1 MGPFDDLDDE
11 QRISIANEHPND
23 LESGPSSPSSP
34 PSYLRPRR
42 QSKSNSRHRSQH
54 TTTDG
59 GSSSH
64 LLARLIARDDEV
76 REINALLVVTSER
89 LETESNRANSS
100 ERRALEYF
108 NRLRQA
114 TENRERAEQDS
125 ARLREELKLYK
136 LQLDNA
142 QKEIFRAQDII
153 NQVSAQ
159 KCEAEA
165 EAARARTKARKLQ
178 EEKMM
183 MIAHEDGRRRGYKQG
198 LSIGRRLGFDEGSTI
213 RYEDDPARQV
223 RRPTVPQDGGDEEEE
238 EESIHSERNDLPRA
252 PPRSS
257 RHVRPESVPPVGTY
271 NTSVAVIPVPPPP
284 VNPVR
289 SHSPPERISTPSSPS
304 SPSAENVY
312 PVHVRTASSH
322 SADVGR
328 DGWIPRA
335 DPQTSYIPIPPPH
348 GLSEPV
354 ARSSSTHSH
363 DQQHGGLYD
372 AGDPGYALVR
382 TRDYAYAQPAPI
394 PVPGPRTPSLLS
406 RSTSTHM
413 SQYELVSAPAE
424 RHGSSI
430 RHDVSSAHSR
440 SERHTSSHG
449 GYAPD
454 KSRKEDLIEQWR
466 ADPEVVATAT
476 PGTAVRDF
484 QPMPSPG
491 SHRESSIMPAPYT
504 DSRPS
509 SQVESHQSQ
518 VPSQKRSPPRSRNP
532 LDYFNLRQRFHS
544 RTQSAA
550 SVPNITV
557 EPPSDEASTPS
568 EHTHLSR
575 LELLSPDAAAH
586 RPLPPAQSYEERDRS
601 RVPEGRS
608 GDAHGVYRSSTA
620 AQAQPSWPEAPGR
633 ERERDRDRD
642 SQSQSQ
648 YSRSR
653 SRGPEDRDREHGLY
667 QMSPIPEGITY
678 PDTPLRAPSSHS
690 QRQNHSYSHGQRR
703 KPESEASSS
712 PALQRPISLF
722 SDQDG

>member
-1 MGPFDDLDDE
+1 MSPFDDLDDE

-114 TENRERAEQDS
+114 TENRERAEQDL

-136 LQLDNA
+136 LQLENA

-165 EAARARTKARKLQ
+165 DAARARTKARKLQ

-183 MIAHEDGRRRGYKQG
+183 MIAHEDGRRRGYKEG
-198 LSIGRRLGFDEGSTI
+198 LTIGRRLGFDEGTTI
-213 RYEDDPARQV
+213 RYDDEPARRV
-223 RRPTVPQDGGDEEEE
+223 HRPAVQPDERDQEEE
-238 EESIHSERNDLPRA
+238 EESVHSERNHARSQPRA
-252 PPRSS
+252 HPQSS
-257 RHVRPESVPPVGTY
+257 RHVRPESPPPVGQYGTAPHA
-271 NTSVAVIPVPPPP
+271 VAVIPVPPPQ
-284 VNPVR
+284 VTPVR
-289 SHSPPERISTPSSPS
+289 SHSPPGRITTPSPPTSP
-304 SPSAENVY
+304 PTENVH
-312 PVHVRTASSH
+312 PTQIRTASSH
-322 SADVGR
+322 LTDVPR

-335 DPQTSYIPIPPPH
+335 DPQTSYIPVPPPY
-348 GLSEPV
+348 GLSQPV

-363 DQQHGGLYD
+363 DLDNHSRYGPSYD
-372 AGDPGYALVR
+372 AGDSNYALVR
-382 TRDYAYAQPAPI
+382 TRDFAYAQPAPI
-394 PVPGPRTPSLLS
+394 PVPSLHTPSLMS

-413 SQYELVSAPAE
+413 SQYELVSAPVE
-424 RHGSSI
+424 RHGTSL
-430 RHDVSSAHSR
+430 RHDVSSAHTRSESR
-440 SERHTSSHG
+440 TERHTSSRG
-449 GYAPD
+449 GYHPD

-476 PGTAVRDF
+476 PGTAIRDF
-484 QPMPSPG
+484 QPMPPTG
-491 SHRESSIMPAPYT
+491 HHRPRESNIPAPYT

-509 SQVESHQSQ
+509 SRVESQPSQ
-518 VPSQKRSPPRSRNP
+518 GPSQKRSPPRSRNP
-532 LDYFNLRQRFHS
+532 LDYFNIRQRFHQ

-568 EHTHLSR
+568 EHTHHSH
-575 LELLSPDAAAH
+575 LELLSPDTAL
-586 RPLPPAQSYEERDRS
+586 RPLPPSHEERSRTSDRHS
-601 RVPEGRS
+601 QDS
-608 GDAHGVYRSSTA
+608 HGAYHSTA
-620 AQAQPSWPEAPGR
+620 PTQPSWPAGFVPVSGAPP
-633 ERERDRDRD
+633 EPA
-642 SQSQSQ
+642 SQ
-648 YSRSR
+648 YPRSR
-653 SRGPEDRDREHGLY
+653 SRGSDEHY

-678 PDTPLRAPSSHS
+678 PESPLRAPSSHGHRLP
-690 QRQNHSYSHGQRR
+690 Q
-703 KPESEASSS
+703 ESESESSS
-712 PALQRPISLF
+712 PAPLQRPISLF
-722 SDQDG
+722 SDQDE

>member
-114 TENRERAEQDS
+114 TENRERSEQES

-136 LQLDNA
+136 LQLENA

-165 EAARARTKARKLQ
+165 DAARARTKARKLQ

-183 MIAHEDGRRRGYKQG
+183 MIAHEDGRRRGYKEG

-213 RYEDDPARQV
+213 RYDDEPARRV
-223 RRPTVPQDGGDEEEE
+223 HRPAVQPDGGDEEEE
-238 EESIHSERNDLPRA
+238 EESVHSERNHVRSQPRA
-252 PPRSS
+252 HPRSS
-257 RHVRPESVPPVGTY
+257 RHVRPESAPPVGQYGTAPRA
-271 NTSVAVIPVPPPP
+271 VAVIPVPPPQ

-289 SHSPPERISTPSSPS
+289 SHSPPGRIGTLLPSTNPP
-304 SPSAENVY
+304 AETVY
-312 PVHVRTASSH
+312 PAQIHTVSSH
-322 SADVGR
+322 SADVPR

-348 GLSEPV
+348 ELSQPV

-363 DQQHGGLYD
+363 DLDNHSRHGPLYD
-372 AGDPGYALVR
+372 AGDSNYALVR
-382 TRDYAYAQPAPI
+382 TRDFAYAQPAPI
-394 PVPGPRTPSLLS
+394 PVPSLHTPSLMS

-424 RHGSSI
+424 RHGASL
-430 RHDVSSAHSR
+430 RHEVSSAHTR
-440 SERHTSSHG
+440 SGSHTEHHTSSHG
-449 GYAPD
+449 GYPPE
-454 KSRKEDLIEQWR
+454 KSRREDLVEQWR

-476 PGTAVRDF
+476 PGTAARDF
-484 QPMPSPG
+484 QPIQPMPPPG
-491 SHRESSIMPAPYT
+491 YHRPRESNMPAPYT

-509 SQVESHQSQ
+509 SRVESQPSQ
-518 VPSQKRSPPRSRNP
+518 GSSQKRSPPRLRNP
-532 LDYFNLRQRFHS
+532 LDYFNIRQRFHQ

-568 EHTHLSR
+568 EHTHQSHP
-575 LELLSPDAAAH
+575 ELLSPDVAN
-586 RPLPPAQSYEERDRS
+586 RPLPPSHEERSQTSERYSQDS
-601 RVPEGRS
+601 
-608 GDAHGVYRSSTA
+608 HGAYRSTSPT
-620 AQAQPSWPEAPGR
+620 QPPWPAGFIPVSGAPP
-633 ERERDRDRD
+633 EPV
-642 SQSQSQ
+642 SQ
-648 YSRSR
+648 YPRSR
-653 SRGPEDRDREHGLY
+653 SRGPDEHY

-678 PDTPLRAPSSHS
+678 PEPPQRAPSSHG
-690 QRQNHSYSHGQRR
+690 YRR
-703 KPESEASSS
+703 PQESEPSSS
-712 PALQRPISLF
+712 PAPLQRPISLF
-722 SDQDG
+722 SDEDG

>member
-1 MGPFDDLDDE
+1 MGTFDDLDDE

-42 QSKSNSRHRSQH
+42 QSKSTSRHRSH

-89 LETESNRANSS
+89 LETESNRANTS

-165 EAARARTKARKLQ
+165 DAARARTKARKLQ

-183 MIAHEDGRRRGYKQG
+183 MIAHEEGRRRGYKEG
-198 LSIGRRLGFDEGSTI
+198 LSIGRRLGFDEGTTI
-213 RYEDDPARQV
+213 RYDEDPARRV
-223 RRPTVPQDGGDEEEE
+223 RRTAVPPDQGDEEEE
-238 EESIHSERNDLPRA
+238 DESVHSERNHLRLQSRA

-257 RHVRPESVPPVGTY
+257 RHVRPESAPPVGTY
-271 NTSVAVIPVPPPP
+271 DPAPHVPVLPVPIL

-289 SHSPPERISTPSSPS
+289 PPSPPRRTTTPPSPPAGTIYPTPMRPAPSHSG
-304 SPSAENVY
+304 
-312 PVHVRTASSH
+312 
-322 SADVGR
+322 DVPQ

-335 DPQTSYIPIPPPH
+335 DPQTSFIPIPPPH
-348 GLSEPV
+348 GLSLPM
-354 ARSSSTHSH
+354 APSSSTQSNELDHNT
-363 DQQHGGLYD
+363 LYD
-372 AGDPGYALVR
+372 AGDSNYALVR
-382 TRDYAYAQPAPI
+382 TRDYAYTQPTPIPAPK
-394 PVPGPRTPSLLS
+394 PRSPSLIS
-406 RSTSTHM
+406 RSSTHM

-424 RHGSSI
+424 RQHGSSL
-430 RHDVSSAHSR
+430 RHEMSSSLTR
-440 SERHTSSHG
+440 SGSQPERHTSHG
-449 GYAPD
+449 EYGHER
-454 KSRKEDLIEQWR
+454 SRKEVFVEQWR

-484 QPMPSPG
+484 QPMPSGPYRP
-491 SHRESSIMPAPYT
+491 RESSMPAPPA

-509 SQVESHQSQ
+509 SRVESRTSQ
-518 VPSQKRSPPRSRNP
+518 VASQKRSPPRSRNP
-532 LDYFNLRQRFHS
+532 LDYFNFRQRFQH
-544 RTQSAA
+544 RQSAA

-568 EHTHLSR
+568 ERTHHSH
-575 LELLSPDAAAH
+575 LELLSPESAH
-586 RPLPPAQSYEERDRS
+586 RPLPPSHEERSRTSESRS
-601 RVPEGRS
+601 Q
-608 GDAHGVYRSSTA
+608 DAHNTYRSATPVKPQWSSGLMHIPGA
-620 AQAQPSWPEAPGR
+620 PPSL
-633 ERERDRDRD
+633 DRD
-642 SQSQSQ
+642 SQH
-648 YSRSR
+648 SRSR
-653 SRGPEDRDREHGLY
+653 SRGPDEHY
-667 QMSPIPEGITY
+667 QMSPIPEGVTY
-678 PDTPLRAPSSHS
+678 PDTPLRAPSSHG
-690 QRQNHSYSHGQRR
+690 HRR
-703 KPESEASSS
+703 THESERSSS
-712 PALQRPISLF
+712 PAPLQRPISLF

>member
-59 GSSSH
+59 GSSNH

-114 TENRERAEQDS
+114 TENRERAEQES

-136 LQLDNA
+136 LQLENA

-165 EAARARTKARKLQ
+165 DAARARTKARKLQ

-183 MIAHEDGRRRGYKQG
+183 MIAHEDGRRRGYKEG
-198 LSIGRRLGFDEGSTI
+198 LTIGRRLGFDEGSTI
-213 RYEDDPARQV
+213 RYDDEPARRVHRSAIQ
-223 RRPTVPQDGGDEEEE
+223 PDGGDEEEE
-238 EESIHSERNDLPRA
+238 EEEGSVHSERNHVRSQPRA
-252 PPRSS
+252 HPRPS
-257 RHVRPESVPPVGTY
+257 RHARPESAPPVGQY
-271 NTSVAVIPVPPPP
+271 GAPHAVAVIPVPPPQ
-284 VNPVR
+284 VNPVP
-289 SHSPPERISTPSSPS
+289 SHSPPGRITTPSPSTSP
-304 SPSAENVY
+304 PAEVAY
-312 PVHVRTASSH
+312 PTQIRTVSSH
-322 SADVGR
+322 SADPPR
-328 DGWIPRA
+328 DSWIPRA
-335 DPQTSYIPIPPPH
+335 DPQTSYIPIPAPH
-348 GLSEPV
+348 ELSQPI
-354 ARSSSTHSH
+354 ARSSSSHSH
-363 DQQHGGLYD
+363 DLDNHSRHGPSYD
-372 AGDPGYALVR
+372 AGDSNYALVR
-382 TRDYAYAQPAPI
+382 TRDFAYAQPAPI
-394 PVPGPRTPSLLS
+394 PVPSLHTPSLMS

-424 RHGSSI
+424 RHGTSL
-430 RHDVSSAHSR
+430 HHEASSAHTRSGSHTERRTLSR
-440 SERHTSSHG
+440 G
-449 GYAPD
+449 GYPPE
-454 KSRKEDLIEQWR
+454 KNRKEDLIEQWR

-484 QPMPSPG
+484 QPVPPPG
-491 SHRESSIMPAPYT
+491 YHHSRESNMPALYT

-509 SQVESHQSQ
+509 SRVESQPSQ
-518 VPSQKRSPPRSRNP
+518 APSQKRSPPRSRNP
-532 LDYFNLRQRFHS
+532 LDYFNIRQRFHQ

-557 EPPSDEASTPS
+557 EPPSDEASSPS
-568 EHTHLSR
+568 EHTHQSH
-575 LELLSPDAAAH
+575 LELLSPDAAN
-586 RPLPPAQSYEERDRS
+586 RPLPPSHEERS
-601 RVPEGRS
+601 RTSERHSQGS
-608 GDAHGVYRSSTA
+608 HGSYRSTA
-620 AQAQPSWPEAPGR
+620 PTQPQWPAGFMPVSGAPP
-633 ERERDRDRD
+633 EPV
-642 SQSQSQ
+642 SQ
-648 YSRSR
+648 YPRSR
-653 SRGPEDRDREHGLY
+653 SRGPDEHY

-678 PDTPLRAPSSHS
+678 PEPPMRTPSSHEHHRP
-690 QRQNHSYSHGQRR
+690 Q
-703 KPESEASSS
+703 ESERSCS
-712 PALQRPISLF
+712 PAPLGRPISLF

>member
-114 TENRERAEQDS
+114 TENRERAEQDL

-136 LQLDNA
+136 LQLENA

-165 EAARARTKARKLQ
+165 DAARARTKARKLQ

-183 MIAHEDGRRRGYKQG
+183 MIAHEDGRRRGYKEG
-198 LSIGRRLGFDEGSTI
+198 LTIGRRLGFDERTTI
-213 RYEDDPARQV
+213 RYDDEPARRVHRSAVQPEGEDD
-223 RRPTVPQDGGDEEEE
+223 EEGEE
-238 EESIHSERNDLPRA
+238 EESVHSERNHIRSQHRVQ
-252 PPRSS
+252 PRSS
-257 RHVRPESVPPVGTY
+257 RHVRPESAPPVGQYGAVPHPAT
-271 NTSVAVIPVPPPP
+271 VIPVPPPQITP
-284 VNPVR
+284 VL
-289 SHSPPERISTPSSPS
+289 SHSPTGRIRTPSPSTS
-304 SPSAENVY
+304 SPEGNVY
-312 PVHVRTASSH
+312 PAQIRTVPSH
-322 SADVGR
+322 SADVPR
-328 DGWIPRA
+328 DNWIPHA
-335 DPQTSYIPIPPPH
+335 DPQTSYIPIP
-348 GLSEPV
+348 LSHELSHPV
-354 ARSSSTHSH
+354 PQSSSTRSH
-363 DQQHGGLYD
+363 DLDNHSRHNPSYD
-372 AGDPGYALVR
+372 AGDSNYALVR
-382 TRDYAYAQPAPI
+382 TRDFAYAQPTPI
-394 PVPGPRTPSLLS
+394 PVPSLHTPSLMS

-424 RHGSSI
+424 RHGASF
-430 RHDVSSAHSR
+430 RHEIFSAHTR
-440 SERHTSSHG
+440 SGSQTERHTSSRS
-449 GYAPD
+449 GYPPE
-454 KSRKEDLIEQWR
+454 KSRKEDLVEQWR
-466 ADPEVVATAT
+466 VDPEVVATAT

-484 QPMPSPG
+484 QPVLPSG
-491 SHRESSIMPAPYT
+491 HHRSRESNMPAPYT

-509 SQVESHQSQ
+509 SRVESQPSQ
-518 VPSQKRSPPRSRNP
+518 GPSQKRSPPRSRNP
-532 LDYFNLRQRFHS
+532 LDYFNIRQRFQQ

-568 EHTHLSR
+568 EHTQQSH
-575 LELLSPDAAAH
+575 LELLSPDTAL
-586 RPLPPAQSYEERDRS
+586 RPLPPSHEERS
-601 RVPEGRS
+601 RTSERHS
-608 GDAHGVYRSSTA
+608 QDSHDAYHSTA
-620 AQAQPSWPEAPGR
+620 PTQPAWPAGFMPVSGEPP
-633 ERERDRDRD
+633 EPT
-642 SQSQSQ
+642 SQ
-648 YSRSR
+648 YPPRSR
-653 SRGPEDRDREHGLY
+653 SRGPDELY

-678 PDTPLRAPSSHS
+678 PEPPLRAPSSHG
-690 QRQNHSYSHGQRR
+690 HRR
-703 KPESEASSS
+703 PKESESERSSS
-712 PALQRPISLF
+712 PAPLQRPISLF

>member
-1 MGPFDDLDDE
+1 MVPFADLDDE

-42 QSKSNSRHRSQH
+42 PSKSNSRHRSQH

-136 LQLDNA
+136 LQLENA

-165 EAARARTKARKLQ
+165 DAARARTKARKLQ

-183 MIAHEDGRRRGYKQG
+183 MLAHEDGRRRGYKEG
-198 LSIGRRLGFDEGSTI
+198 LTIGRRLGFDEGSTI
-213 RYEDDPARQV
+213 RNDDEPV
-223 RRPTVPQDGGDEEEE
+223 RRVHRPAVLPDGGDEEEE
-238 EESIHSERNDLPRA
+238 EESVHSERNNDVRSQPRA
-252 PPRSS
+252 QPRSS
-257 RHVRPESVPPVGTY
+257 RHVRPESAPPVGQYGTAPY
-271 NTSVAVIPVPPPP
+271 AAPIIPVPPPQATP
-284 VNPVR
+284 VP
-289 SHSPPERISTPSSPS
+289 SHSPPRRIMTPSPPTSP
-304 SPSAENVY
+304 PAETVY
-312 PVHVRTASSH
+312 PTQIRTTSSH
-322 SADVGR
+322 SADVPR

-348 GLSEPV
+348 ELYQPV
-354 ARSSSTHSH
+354 SLSSSTHPH
-363 DQQHGGLYD
+363 DLDNRSRRGPSYD
-372 AGDPGYALVR
+372 AEDSNYALVR
-382 TRDYAYAQPAPI
+382 TRDFAYAQPAPI
-394 PVPGPRTPSLLS
+394 PVPSLHTPSLMS

-413 SQYELVSAPAE
+413 SQYELVSAPTE
-424 RHGSSI
+424 RHGVSL
-430 RHDVSSAHSR
+430 RHDVSSTHTR
-440 SERHTSSHG
+440 SESQTERRTSSRG
-449 GYAPD
+449 GYPPE
-454 KSRKEDLIEQWR
+454 KSRKEDLVEQWR
-466 ADPEVVATAT
+466 VDPEVVATAT
-476 PGTAVRDF
+476 PGPAVRDF
-484 QPMPSPG
+484 QPIPPPG
-491 SHRESSIMPAPYT
+491 HQRPRESNIPAPHT
-504 DSRPS
+504 DSRASSRIESQS
-509 SQVESHQSQ
+509 SQG
-518 VPSQKRSPPRSRNP
+518 PSQKRSPPRSRNP
-532 LDYFNLRQRFHS
+532 LDYFNFRQRFHQ

-568 EHTHLSR
+568 DHSHQAHHH
-575 LELLSPDAAAH
+575 LLSPDVAN
-586 RPLPPAQSYEERDRS
+586 RPLPPVHEESRTSERHSQDSHGAYQSTTPTQPPWPAGFMPVSGEP
-601 RVPEGRS
+601 PE
-608 GDAHGVYRSSTA
+608 
-620 AQAQPSWPEAPGR
+620 PG
-633 ERERDRDRD
+633 
-642 SQSQSQ
+642 SQ
-648 YSRSR
+648 YPRSR
-653 SRGPEDRDREHGLY
+653 SRGPDEHY
-667 QMSPIPEGITY
+667 QMSPIPEGISY
-678 PDTPLRAPSSHS
+678 PEPPMRISSSHGHRHP
-690 QRQNHSYSHGQRR
+690 Q
-703 KPESEASSS
+703 ESERSSS
-712 PALQRPISLF
+712 PAPLQRPISLF

>member
-1 MGPFDDLDDE
+1 MVPFDDLDDE

-42 QSKSNSRHRSQH
+42 QSKPNSRHRSQH

-136 LQLDNA
+136 LQLENA

-165 EAARARTKARKLQ
+165 DAARARTKARKLQ

-183 MIAHEDGRRRGYKQG
+183 MMAHEDGRRRGYKEG

-213 RYEDDPARQV
+213 RYDDEPARRV
-223 RRPTVPQDGGDEEEE
+223 HRPAVQPDGGDG
-238 EESIHSERNDLPRA
+238 RRRRRPRA
-252 PPRSS
+252 HPRSS
-257 RHVRPESVPPVGTY
+257 RHAHPESAPSVGQYGTA
-271 NTSVAVIPVPPPP
+271 SHAVAVIPVPSPQ
-284 VNPVR
+284 VTAVR
-289 SHSPPERISTPSSPS
+289 SYSPPGRISPPSPS
-304 SPSAENVY
+304 TSPPAETVY
-312 PVHVRTASSH
+312 PVPMRTSSSN
-322 SADVGR
+322 SADVPR
-328 DGWIPRA
+328 DDWIPRA

-348 GLSEPV
+348 APSQPM

-363 DQQHGGLYD
+363 DLDNHSRHGPSYD
-372 AGDPGYALVR
+372 AGDSNYTL
-382 TRDYAYAQPAPI
+382 
-394 PVPGPRTPSLLS
+394 
-406 RSTSTHM
+406 
-413 SQYELVSAPAE
+413 LVSAPAE
-424 RHGSSI
+424 RHGNSL
-430 RHDVSSAHSR
+430 RHEVSSAYTR
-440 SERHTSSHG
+440 SGSQTERHTSSRG
-449 GYAPD
+449 GYAPE
-454 KSRKEDLIEQWR
+454 KSRKEDLVEQWR
-466 ADPEVVATAT
+466 VDPEVVATAT
-476 PGTAVRDF
+476 PGTA
-484 QPMPSPG
+484 QPMPPPG
-491 SHRESSIMPAPYT
+491 HHHPRESNIPVPYT

-509 SQVESHQSQ
+509 SRVESQPSQ
-518 VPSQKRSPPRSRNP
+518 PSQKRSPPRSRNP
-532 LDYFNLRQRFHS
+532 LDYFNFRQRFHQ

-568 EHTHLSR
+568 EHTHQSH

-586 RPLPPAQSYEERDRS
+586 RPLPPSHEERS
-601 RVPEGRS
+601 RTSERHS
-608 GDAHGVYRSSTA
+608 QDAHSAYRSTTP
-620 AQAQPSWPEAPGR
+620 AQPPWPAGFMPVQGAPP
-633 ERERDRDRD
+633 EPV
-642 SQSQSQ
+642 SQ
-648 YSRSR
+648 YPRSK
-653 SRGPEDRDREHGLY
+653 SRGPDEHY
-667 QMSPIPEGITY
+667 QMSPVPEGIIY
-678 PDTPLRAPSSHS
+678 PDPPLRAPSSHG
-690 QRQNHSYSHGQRR
+690 HRR
-703 KPESEASSS
+703 PQESERSSS
-712 PALQRPISLF
+712 PAPLQRPISLF

>member
-1 MGPFDDLDDE
+1 MSPFDDLDDE

-114 TENRERAEQDS
+114 TENRERAEQDL

-136 LQLDNA
+136 LQLENA

-165 EAARARTKARKLQ
+165 DAARARTKARKLQ

-183 MIAHEDGRRRGYKQG
+183 MIAHEDGRRRGYKEG
-198 LSIGRRLGFDEGSTI
+198 LTIGRRLGFDERTTI
-213 RYEDDPARQV
+213 RYDDEPARRV
-223 RRPTVPQDGGDEEEE
+223 HRPAVQPDEGDQEEEQ
-238 EESIHSERNDLPRA
+238 ESVHPERNHARSQ
-252 PPRSS
+252 PRSS
-257 RHVRPESVPPVGTY
+257 RYVRQESPPPVEQYGTASH
-271 NTSVAVIPVPPPP
+271 TVAVIPVPPPQVTP
-284 VNPVR
+284 VLP
-289 SHSPPERISTPSSPS
+289 HSPSGRITTPSPSASPPAENVHVVQMRTAS
-304 SPSAENVY
+304 SPSADA
-312 PVHVRTASSH
+312 H
-322 SADVGR
+322 R

-335 DPQTSYIPIPPPH
+335 DPQTSYIPVPPPYE
-348 GLSEPV
+348 LSQP
-354 ARSSSTHSH
+354 APRSSSTHSH
-363 DQQHGGLYD
+363 DLDNHSRQGPSYD
-372 AGDPGYALVR
+372 AEDSNYALVR
-382 TRDYAYAQPAPI
+382 TRDFAYAQPAPI
-394 PVPGPRTPSLLS
+394 PVPSLRTPSLMS

-413 SQYELVSAPAE
+413 SQYELVSAPVE
-424 RHGSSI
+424 RHGTSL
-430 RHDVSSAHSR
+430 RYEASSAHTKSG
-440 SERHTSSHG
+440 SHTERHTSSRG
-449 GYAPD
+449 GYPPE
-454 KSRKEDLIEQWR
+454 KTREDLVEQWR

-476 PGTAVRDF
+476 PGTAIRDF
-484 QPMPSPG
+484 QPIPPPG
-491 SHRESSIMPAPYT
+491 RHRPRESNMPVPYT

-509 SQVESHQSQ
+509 SRVESQPSQ
-518 VPSQKRSPPRSRNP
+518 GPSQKRSPPRSRNP
-532 LDYFNLRQRFHS
+532 LDYFNIRQRFQQ

-568 EHTHLSR
+568 EHTHHSHI
-575 LELLSPDAAAH
+575 ELLSPDAAL
-586 RPLPPAQSYEERDRS
+586 RPLPPPHEDRS
-601 RVPEGRS
+601 QTSERHS
-608 GDAHGVYRSSTA
+608 QDSHGAYRSTA
-620 AQAQPSWPEAPGR
+620 PMQPSLPAGFMPVSGAPPELV
-633 ERERDRDRD
+633 
-642 SQSQSQ
+642 SQ
-648 YSRSR
+648 YPRSR
-653 SRGPEDRDREHGLY
+653 SRGPDDHY

-678 PDTPLRAPSSHS
+678 PEPPMRAPSSHG
-690 QRQNHSYSHGQRR
+690 NRR
-703 KPESEASSS
+703 PQESESEPSSS
-712 PALQRPISLF
+712 PAPLGRPISLF
-722 SDQDG
+722 SDQDEQ